1 MGKQLLIFCYWLR
14 IELNRLTKNEEKET
28 LFKIRELIIDNY
40 IFKMG
45 DFQTHFSKNH
55 L

>member
-1 MGKQLLIFCYWLR
+1 MGKQLLIFCYW
-14 IELNRLTKNEEKET
+14 LTKNEEKET

-45 DFQTHFSKNH
+45 DFQTHFNKNH